1 MNTSDFKSKVKEI
14 KGFLT
19 GKEITIE
26 FLNNNQVQKIE
37 CKSLRHFGN
46 MVLKLEQLGASFNF
60 LTVANHLTTRNVS
73 NEKELNK
80 WMNRGVWSEV
90 RVLATTVK
98 Y

>member
-14 KGFLT
+14 KGFLN

-37 CKSLRHFGN
+37 CKNLRHFGN
-46 MVLKLEQLGASFNF
+46 MILKLEKLGASFNF
-60 LTVANHLTTRNVS
+60 LTVSNHLTTRS
-73 NEKELNK
+73 ISKDIELNK
-80 WMNRGVWSEV
+80 WMNRGVWNKI
-90 RVLATTVK
+90 RVFATTVK